1 MNARTDHDLLANP
14 SKTVADY
21 SRDAL
26 MTDFG
31 RATIEDRYL
40 MPGEKS
46 PQDAFLRAARAWADN
61 EAHAARLYEYASK
74 LWFMFATPVLS
85 NAPVRKDFGYT
96 FDTNF
101 LKERFEGKFRGMPI
115 SCFLNY
121 AGDSREGLT
130 SHYTENAWLSSV
142 GGGIGGY
149 WGAVRSNGAKT
160 SSGSSSSGVIP
171 FLKVVDSE
179 VLAFSQGET
188 RRGSYAAY
196 IDISHPE
203 IVEFLEMR
211 KPTGGDVNRKC
222 LNLHNA
228 VNIPDS
234 FMEIIERCVKDPFA
248 DDSWDLIDPNSKRVV
263 ETVSAREL
271 WQRLLQLR
279 METGEPYIHFI
290 DATNRALPEP
300 QRKAGLRVHQ
310 SNLCSEI
317 TLPTDENRTAVCCL
331 SSVNLEKYD
340 EWANHPLFIEDLV
353 RMLDNVL
360 QFFILHAPEY
370 LAKAKFSA
378 SMERSIGLGAMGFH
392 SYLQSRMIPF
402 ESALATSINRQ
413 VFRHIKTAADAATRL
428 LARERGECPDACGTG
443 VRNMHLIAVAPN
455 ASSSIICGGTSASIE
470 PHRANAFT
478 HKTQSGSWLVKNKAL
493 GEVLE
498 QYGMN
503 TDEIWTSI
511 VTNKGSVQ
519 HLDFLSKDEKDVFK
533 TAMELDQR
541 WIIEHAHH
549 RQGYICQAQSLNL
562 FLPADVEISFLH
574 HVHFQAWKKGLKTL
588 YYLRSEAIRR
598 ADNVSMKVS
607 RAEIAASEPTCL
619 SCEG

>member
-203 IVEFLEMR
+203 IVEFLE
-211 KPTGGDVNRKC
+211 
-222 LNLHNA
+222 
-228 VNIPDS
+228 I
-234 FMEIIERCVKDPFA
+234 
-248 DDSWDLIDPNSKRVV
+248 
-263 ETVSAREL
+263 
-271 WQRLLQLR
+271 
-279 METGEPYIHFI
+279 
-290 DATNRALPEP
+290 
-300 QRKAGLRVHQ
+300 
-310 SNLCSEI
+310 
-317 TLPTDENRTAVCCL
+317 
-331 SSVNLEKYD
+331 
-340 EWANHPLFIEDLV
+340 
-353 RMLDNVL
+353 
-360 QFFILHAPEY
+360 
-370 LAKAKFSA
+370 A
-378 SMERSIGLGAMGFH
+378 SPPA
-392 SYLQSRMIPF
+392 
-402 ESALATSINRQ
+402 ATS
-413 VFRHIKTAADAATRL
+413 TA
-428 LARERGECPDACGTG
+428 
-443 VRNMHLIAVAPN
+443 
-455 ASSSIICGGTSASIE
+455 SA
-470 PHRANAFT
+470 
-478 HKTQSGSWLVKNKAL
+478 
-493 GEVLE
+493 
-498 QYGMN
+498 
-503 TDEIWTSI
+503 
-511 VTNKGSVQ
+511 
-519 HLDFLSKDEKDVFK
+519 
-533 TAMELDQR
+533 
-541 WIIEHAHH
+541 
-549 RQGYICQAQSLNL
+549 
-562 FLPADVEISFLH
+562 
-574 HVHFQAWKKGLKTL
+574 
-588 YYLRSEAIRR
+588 
-598 ADNVSMKVS
+598 
-607 RAEIAASEPTCL
+607 
-619 SCEG
+619 